1 MPVGSLVQRHE
12 RSSFTATRY
21 SRVWFITGCSSGFG
35 RAFAEA
41 VIAHGD
47 SLIATA
53 RNVETLQELVA
64 HAPDRVLATALD
76 VTDEFSI
83 SNAVSQSITRFGR
96 IDVLVNNAGF
106 GLTGAIEEVSDDEW
120 QRLFATNVFGLAA
133 VTRAVLPQM
142 RVQRNGHI
150 FNISSIAGVSGS
162 AGLGAYSAS
171 KFAVEGLSE
180 ALSGEVAPLGIKVT
194 IVEPGGFRTQ
204 WAGRSMQQAARQMN
218 AYAQSSGRLRQVWS
232 QFSGRQAGDPARAA
246 AVLIKVAE
254 SSQPPLHL
262 ALGGDAVAGIQDSL
276 QYRFRDLQTWQRESL
291 STDFPE

>member
-1 MPVGSLVQRHE
+1 M
-12 RSSFTATRY
+12 
-21 SRVWFITGCSSGFG
+21 
-35 RAFAEA
+35 
-41 VIAHGD
+41 
-47 SLIATA
+47 
-53 RNVETLQELVA
+53 A
-64 HAPDRVLATALD
+64 HAPDRVLATTLD
-76 VTDEFSI
+76 VTNEFSI

-96 IDVLVNNAGF
+96 IDVLMNNAGF

-142 RVQRNGHI
+142 RVQRSGHI

-180 ALSGEVAPLGIKVT
+180 ALSREVAPMGIKVT

-204 WAGRSMQQAARQMN
+204 WAGRSMQQAAKQIN

-232 QFSGRQAGDPARAA
+232 QFSGHQTGDPARAA
-246 AVLIKVAE
+246 AVLIKIAE
-254 SSQPPLHL
+254 STEPPLHL
-262 ALGGDAVAGIQDSL
+262 ALGGDAVTGIQDSL
-276 QYRFRDLQTWQRESL
+276 QYRFRDLQTWQQESL

>member
-1 MPVGSLVQRHE
+1 M
-12 RSSFTATRY
+12 ATRY

-53 RNVETLQELVA
+53 RNVETLQELMA

-276 QYRFRDLQTWQRESL
+276 QYRFRDLQTWQQESL

>member
-1 MPVGSLVQRHE
+1 M
-12 RSSFTATRY
+12 ATPY

-83 SNAVSQSITRFGR
+83 SSAVSQSITRFGR

-120 QRLFATNVFGLAA
+120 QRLFATNVFGLTA

-232 QFSGRQAGDPARAA
+232 RFSGRQAGDPARAA
-246 AVLIKVAE
+246 AVLIKVVE

-262 ALGGDAVAGIQDSL
+262 ALGGDAVAGIQDSP
-276 QYRFRDLQTWQRESL
+276 QYRFRDLQAWQQESL